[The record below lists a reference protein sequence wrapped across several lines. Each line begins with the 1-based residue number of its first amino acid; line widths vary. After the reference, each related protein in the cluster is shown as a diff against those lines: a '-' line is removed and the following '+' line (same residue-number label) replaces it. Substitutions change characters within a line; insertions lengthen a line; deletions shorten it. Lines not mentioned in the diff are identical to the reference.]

1 MSEYVGLDVSKE
13 ETAFCVKDADGTIL
27 ARGKTA
33 TDPQALFEVLKEHCL
48 CPGRIVMETGT
59 LSGWLARELAKLG
72 ITVDVIDARQAH
84 AVMRLQHNKTD
95 ANDAELLAEIART
108 GFCRPVTVKSET
120 AQERRVLLKARAHLV
135 GVRRD
140 TENTVRGLLA
150 SLGLRFP
157 KGSAKLVMRV
167 REALE
172 DHPELVATIEP
183 LLSAVAALKRE
194 SERLDA
200 AVLARAKGDPACRLL
215 MTVTVKSETAQ
226 ERRVLLKARAHLVG
240 VRRDT
245 ENTVRGLLASLGLR
259 FPKGSAKLVMRVRE
273 ALEDHPE
280 LVATI
285 EPLLSAVA
293 ALKRESERLDA
304 AVLARAKGDPAC
316 RLLMTV
322 PGVGPV
328 TALAYAATVGDAE
341 RFAKSRAVGAYV
353 GLTSRRWQSGEMD
366 YSGRISKHGDAML
379 RSLLYEA
386 ANSLLTVVRRAHP
399 LKDWARRIRK
409 RTSHK
414 KACVAL
420 ARKLAVILHRMLIT
434 GEAFR
439 WPEKEAATTA

>member
-215 MTVTVKSETAQ
+215 MTV
-226 ERRVLLKARAHLVG
+226 
-240 VRRDT
+240 
-245 ENTVRGLLASLGLR
+245 
-259 FPKGSAKLVMRVRE
+259 
-273 ALEDHPE
+273 
-280 LVATI
+280 
-285 EPLLSAVA
+285 
-293 ALKRESERLDA
+293 
-304 AVLARAKGDPAC
+304 
-316 RLLMTV
+316 

-353 GLTSRRWQSGEMD
+353 GLPSRRWQSGEMD

-399 LKDWARRIRK
+399 LKDWAAADQEADQPQEGLRGAGAQVGGDPASHADHRRG
-409 RTSHK
+409 
-414 KACVAL
+414 VPL
-420 ARKLAVILHRMLIT
+420 ARKGGRDDSVNHHEERPRFRASGRDVPAGT
-434 GEAFR
+434 VAEAIPR
-439 WPEKEAATTA
+439 LWLQGGPPSANAPYTLGGRSQRALS